1 MSAFDDYAISIDGE
15 CFMED
20 FDNIDPY
27 GDIIIEDSIEDSSNE
42 MINNI
47 KFD

>member
-1 MSAFDDYAISIDGE
+1 MSAFDDYSISIDGE

-27 GDIIIEDSIEDSSNE
+27 GDIVIEDSSNE
-42 MINNI
+42 IIDNIN
-47 KFD
+47 FE

>member
-1 MSAFDDYAISIDGE
+1 MDIYDDYSISIDGE

-27 GDIIIEDSIEDSSNE
+27 GDIVIEDSSDDFS
-42 MINNI
+42 NNI